1 MQEIRWILI
10 TIAHNW
16 LFWTSEMWQFLLFAA
31 SDQADLIFTGARRP
45 KFSRG
50 GRRHRNARAI
60 TERGRKSTKF
70 FTWKR
75 ITKWCI
81 FDKIFH
87 LKKDVENHLDFHTY
101 SWRILCKQSSDDD
114 NTRYTKIFIF
124 IWFLRCFRAIPSPRT
139 CVNVETKALP
149 TCLHFHPK
157 KPLKIHS
164 KMIRKRDAEIC
175 LIFHPFWVPK
185 PFPKWS
191 KIHTKSPKNQ

>member
-75 ITKWCI
+75 VTKWYI

-124 IWFLRCFRAIPSPRT
+124 IWFLQWFWAIRSLRT
-139 CVNVETKALP
+139 CVNLDIRALP
-149 TCLHFHPK
+149 KYFRFQVKNLC
-157 KPLKIHS
+157 KIVWNQCRQPTAFQFNFFIVFGTQNTSENGS
-164 KMIRKRDAEIC
+164 KNK
-175 LIFHPFWVPK
+175 
-185 PFPKWS
+185 
-191 KIHTKSPKNQ
+191 